1 MRLDPLQA
9 EEEAL
14 CMASIEQLLKAEV
27 HIRELIES
35 QGLPLPDEIEYG
47 EACVRLIW
55 RKQKAVVVIDVDD
68 LA

>member
-1 MRLDPLQA
+1 
-9 EEEAL
+9 
-14 CMASIEQLLKAEV
+14 MASIEQLLKAEV